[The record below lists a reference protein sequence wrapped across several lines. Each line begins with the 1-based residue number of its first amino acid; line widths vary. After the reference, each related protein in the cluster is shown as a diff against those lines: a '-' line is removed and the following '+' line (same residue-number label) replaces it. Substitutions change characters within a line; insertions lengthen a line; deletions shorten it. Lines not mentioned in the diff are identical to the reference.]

1 MINNI
6 FNNKKDVVNKINKS
20 LKSSF
25 NNIKE
30 EMDIHLDS
38 INENTSEINAN
49 FDYLLKLEG
58 KVDKLSER
66 IDDLH
71 MMMEEFIGMPSKSS
85 FKDQFA
91 NITLTNRE
99 QEVFMTLYPLIHQ
112 ESLSYSEI
120 AKKLGFTISLVDRF
134 VKDLIMKGIPIIKK
148 YNDNL
153 LLLSLDEEFK
163 NLQAKENVLNI
174 NENITQS
181 LYNQ

>member
-1 MINNI
+1 LINRL
-6 FNNKKDVVNKINKS
+6 FDNKKDVLQKIEKT

-71 MMMEEFIGMPSKSS
+71 MMVEELMGMPTKSS

-91 NITLTNRE
+91 NINLTNRE
-99 QEVFMTLYPLIHQ
+99 QEVFMTLYSLQ
-112 ESLSYSEI
+112 TEESLSYSEI
-120 AKKLGFTISLVDRF
+120 AKKLGFPISLVDKF
-134 VKDLIMKGIPIIKK
+134 VIEMIMKGIPIIKK
-148 YNDNL
+148 YAGNT

-163 NLQAKENVLNI
+163 NLQAKENILNI
-174 NENITQS
+174 HENIAQS
-181 LYNQ
+181 MIN